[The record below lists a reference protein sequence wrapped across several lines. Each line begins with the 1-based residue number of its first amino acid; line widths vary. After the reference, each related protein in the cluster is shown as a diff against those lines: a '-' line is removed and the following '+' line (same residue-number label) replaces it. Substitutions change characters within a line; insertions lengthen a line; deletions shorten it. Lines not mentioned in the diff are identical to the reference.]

1 MSTTLQIA
9 KNGRVSKYLL
19 PYKNILV
26 RYLLILDA
34 RRSMKQRHWAQP
46 GDFLCGQKDY
56 EFYLSCDFNQSL
68 FLFAI
73 NDQQMIKKINN
84 QVAWYQGSR
93 HRIGQVSHTLIFF
106 HFLNILFLK
115 NRRSEAL
122 AKERGCSH
130 TFVLASGKY
139 SAAVFDKL
147 GHKMVSPHFF
157 SSIFI
162 IIDYFDLTGEK
173 CGLCWLRWLQRR
185 ASA

>member
-1 MSTTLQIA
+1 MRGGLWNKGSELGQVNSCVVKRIMNFTSLVILI
-9 KNGRVSKYLL
+9 KFFSYLL
-19 PYKNILV
+19 SMINKWSRKLTIRWHGIRGLGTELV
-26 RYLLILDA
+26 KWVI
-34 RRSMKQRHWAQP
+34 HWY
-46 GDFLCGQKDY
+46 F
-56 EFYLSCDFNQSL
+56 S
-68 FLFAI
+68 I
-73 NDQQMIKKINN
+73 
-84 QVAWYQGSR
+84 
-93 HRIGQVSHTLIFF
+93 
-106 HFLNILFLK
+106 FLNILFLK

-173 CGLCWLRWLQRR
+173 CGLCRLRWLQRR
-185 ASA
+185 ASP